1 MTITQK
7 DSVFTVSTDMI
18 PIDKVLPYDLYIN
31 SSGREGYERF
41 VCIFRHGKSLS
52 DNEVHEIKKRFNQV
66 YVREAERGSFLK
78 AFTDVKGVS
87 QERKTGVVKDSAI
100 KHLSSLF
107 QKDKELTSEVL
118 NDSLLGCKDTVE
130 SMVNLIKEDDVDKV
144 QDLIGKLSFH
154 DFYTFDHSINVA
166 MYCISI
172 YKMIKPDA
180 SDKEMIV
187 AGLGGLLHDIGKIK
201 IPTNIINS
209 PYKLKDD
216 EYHMIRQHPGWG
228 NELIAPTDVST
239 HGTPK
244 GIIQQVIYQHH
255 ENYDGSGYPNAIKGE
270 DIHILARLTAMSD
283 FFDAITTKRSY
294 HQVMDPEEAINLMK
308 NSVGKKLDP
317 KLYKLFSKHM
327 IDHKNCHIESG
338 YEHCVHSSFDPCQ
351 PRIVAPW
358 EIPNDPKEAAE
369 TIIHQEFIKAG

>member
-1 MTITQK
+1 MSITQK

-18 PIDKVLPYDLYIN
+18 PVDKVLPYDLYIN

-41 VCIFRHGKSLS
+41 VCVFRHGRQLT
-52 DNEVHEIKKRFNQV
+52 ELELHEIKKRFTHL
-66 YVREAERGSFLK
+66 YVREAERGIFLK
-78 AFTDVKGVS
+78 TFTDKKDIP
-87 QERKTGVVKDSAI
+87 QEQRTMVVKESAI
-100 KHLSSLF
+100 KHLGDIFS
-107 QKDKELTSEVL
+107 KDKELTSEVL
-118 NDSLLGCKDTVE
+118 NESLHGCKDSVE
-130 SMVNLIKEDDVDKV
+130 SMVNLIKADDVDKV
-144 QDLIGKLSFH
+144 QELIAKLSFH

-172 YKMIKPDA
+172 YRMIKKDA
-180 SDKEMIV
+180 TDQELIV

-209 PYKLKDD
+209 PYKLRDD

-228 NELIAPTDVST
+228 NELIAQPDVST

-244 GIIQQVIYQHH
+244 QIIQQVIYQHH
-255 ENYDGSGYPNAIKGE
+255 ENFDGSGYPNGLAGE
-270 DIHILARLTAMSD
+270 DIHVLARLTSMSD

-294 HQVMDPEEAINLMK
+294 HEVMNPEEALNLMK

-317 KLYKLFSKHM
+317 KLYKLFSHHM
-327 IDHKNCHIESG
+327 INHKDCQIEDG
-338 YEHCVHSSFDPCQ
+338 YDRCIHATFDPCQ

-358 EIPNDPKEAAE
+358 EIPDDPVDNTS
-369 TIIHQEFIKAG
+369 TIVHQDLKKSA